1 MSKIHEFDP
10 VIYPCKLFVVL
21 NPVTEIIAER
31 FSSTTYRM
39 NRIEFDHGFFEEK
52 TACTASTFVVIDKT
66 TGLKGVLVCIRISS
80 KFDVSTACHEAV
92 HCADFYAETFDIPA
106 GSFFNGEPYAY
117 LTGWIADC
125 IWKVKSKR
133 IK

>member
-21 NPVTEIIAER
+21 NPVTEVIIER
-31 FSSTTYRM
+31 FYGMTKNMERVPF
-39 NRIEFDHGFFEEK
+39 RDGFFEEY
-52 TACTASTFVVIDKT
+52 TSDVASTFVVVDKI
-66 TGLKGVLVCIRISS
+66 TGLTGILVCIRRSN
-80 KFDVSTACHEAV
+80 KFKVSTACHEAV

-106 GSFFNGEPYAY
+106 GSFENGEPYAY

-125 IWKVKSKR
+125 IWKVKSKK
-133 IK
+133 I